1 MSDLCPTCSND
12 PCICEKDAA
21 IEQPQDVVINTFD
34 NLAGRPDSATIESWK
49 ATYGEINLLGLSE
62 DEMYIYRTVPRL
74 EFKNLSSTAKDED
87 SFAEMLVQ
95 RCVLWPKLGLEFN
108 VASKGGTIG
117 CLKEAILQTSNFL
130 DPRVVMSLVRKL

>member
-49 ATYGEINLLGLSE
+49 RIWIGS
-62 DEMYIYRTVPRL
+62 VS
-74 EFKNLSSTAKDED
+74 SSTCFRATK
-87 SFAEMLVQ
+87 
-95 RCVLWPKLGLEFN
+95 GL
-108 VASKGGTIG
+108 
-117 CLKEAILQTSNFL
+117 
-130 DPRVVMSLVRKL
+130 